1 MIIFRPDDVPRL
13 DGRRQVRLRRV
24 LDQRRQDVPMRL
36 PGLPRRQRFRKRKK
50 LPENLKRKKTF
61 FQFRKKYFN
70 KKLLTRNKVK
80 AEPSFALISFEFS

>member
-24 LDQRRQDVPMRL
+24 LDQRRQDVPMRF

-50 LPENLKRKKTF
+50 LPKNLNGATSFQFCKKTLNE
-61 FQFRKKYFN
+61 K
-70 KKLLTRNKVK
+70 
-80 AEPSFALISFEFS
+80 